1 LHFRNSTLS
10 IGTGVGTVL
19 FYDLRANK
27 FLNDY
32 EDKKDGQLKLQTTGG
47 WIVRFENTS
56 SFWLINILSLFYI
69 FKDEE

>member
-1 LHFRNSTLS
+1 LHFRNSLLS

-32 EDKKDGQLKLQTTGG
+32 EDKKDGQLKLQSTGG
-47 WIVRFENTS
+47 WIVRLKYTS
-56 SFWLINILSLFYI
+56 IFLF
-69 FKDEE
+69 K